1 MNIENEIIMNEF
13 SRRRRRRRR
22 RSDFFDSDEEGENE
36 IDDAYQCFITSEEED
51 DDDDDDDDIN
61 YILPRASMKKVVRE
75 IIAKVTSK
83 KYQIAGLAF
92 EILRQ
97 EATGYLLSLFNMS
110 GKLMTHAGRKTIMT
124 EDLQLLDEIKR
135 DLCGPPSLPIKMCD
149 YEEEMNLYIEP
160 RKYAMTKKRANK
172 KSLGKK
178 KKKNIRKTTTP
189 VTVETTNKEKK
200 EECNKKR
207 KIEELDKQEE
217 EEANNQRIRREKRE
231 ELRKKSKQIQEESA
245 ALISKYRHNPDEF
258 HYELEIEEEE
268 DMIEEK
274 FSPF

>member
-1 MNIENEIIMNEF
+1 MNIENEKIMKEF
-13 SRRRRRRRR
+13 SRRRRRR
-22 RSDFFDSDEEGENE
+22 SSSGFFDSDEEGENE
-36 IDDAYQCFITSEEED
+36 IDDAYQCCITSEEEEED
-51 DDDDDDDDIN
+51 EDDDIN
-61 YILPRASMKKVVRE
+61 YTLPRASMKKVVRE
-75 IIAKVTSK
+75 IIAKVTGK

-149 YEEEMNLYIEP
+149 YEMEMNLYIEP
-160 RKYAMTKKRANK
+160 RKHAMTKRVNK
-172 KSLGKK
+172 KSLGKRK
-178 KKKNIRKTTTP
+178 KKKKKIRKTTP
-189 VTVETTNKEKK
+189 VTVETTNKEK
-200 EECNKKR
+200 ELCNKKR

-258 HYELEIEEEE
+258 HYELEIEEE

-274 FSPF
+274 SGPF